1 MCIASERRKAGAST
15 LNNSEMHGK
24 AIALLPRT
32 TLAKHTH
39 YLLDI
44 KTSYKCG

>member
-1 MCIASERRKAGAST
+1 MRIARKRRQAGAST
-15 LNNSEMHGK
+15 LNNSEVYGK
-24 AIALLPRT
+24 AIALLPHT
-32 TLAKHTH
+32 TPAKHTH